1 MKEPSMKKPGLML
14 SSILFCFF
22 FVLTASAFAHEDE
35 LHDAY
40 EEGSALHQKLEE
52 GSGSS
57 AVESGMEKAE
67 EYKSGHEE
75 AEEEGSFSY
84 KRHRKE
90 MNAKKKAMQENMHNP
105 AGAAGKMEE
114 GSGKK

>member
-1 MKEPSMKKPGLML
+1 MKKSGLIL
-14 SSILFCFF
+14 SSILFSFF
-22 FVLTASAFAHEDE
+22 IILSSSAFAHEGEHD
-35 LHDAY
+35 DAY
-40 EEGSALHQKLEE
+40 EEGSAKHQKLEE

-57 AVESGMEKAE
+57 AVQSGVEKAE
-67 EYKSGHEE
+67 EYKSDHEE

-90 MNAKKKAMQENMHNP
+90 MSAKKKAIQENMQNP